1 MSLDFY
7 WNKKVIKCIGAF
19 RQRNCHTEDNSP
31 KYRMV
36 GKIIRHTELDLGSIN
51 ADKRLRNKCVMTC
64 YLFPRPFGERV
75 RERGYLAT
83 SHLSRLTAFTLAEG
97 ATHVA
102 RWNNSRKIAF
112 TLAEVLITLGI
123 IGIVAAMTMPVL
135 IQKTKEKETISK
147 LKKFNSV
154 MNQAF
159 TIAKVQNGEVEDW
172 GLQVAGQTE
181 DPDENQQAIDKQM
194 EDKVWDIL
202 SPNLKI
208 TSRCKRTEDNC
219 QSYDRYSLDGT
230 KFHKFIPIAVFA
242 DGSVIVGTTVKSPT
256 CEGVR
261 GTSENLKH
269 VCGEVFVDINGPKP
283 PNATGKDVFIF
294 YFTKYG
300 VLPAGTKDETVF
312 TMDKYCNKG
321 ETNILNGYGCA
332 AWIIYNE
339 NMDYLHCD
347 DLSWDGKKSCK

>member
-1 MSLDFY
+1 MGLNFY
-7 WNKKVIKCIGAF
+7 WNKKVVRCIGAW
-19 RQRNCHTEDNSP
+19 RQRNE
-31 KYRMV
+31 V
-36 GKIIRHTELDLGSIN
+36 
-51 ADKRLRNKCVMTC
+51 ARLRNKCVMTC
-64 YLFPRPFGERV
+64 YLCPRPFGERV

-172 GLQVAGQTE
+172 GLQVAGQTAE
-181 DPDENQQAIDKQM
+181 PDENQQAINKQM
-194 EDKVWDIL
+194 TDKVWDIL

-208 TSRCKRTEDNC
+208 TSRCKRTEDDC
-219 QSYDRYSLDGT
+219 QGYDRYSLDGT
-230 KFHKFIPIAVFA
+230 KFGEFRPIAVFA
-242 DGSVIVGTTVKSPT
+242 DGSVIVETTVFNAT
-256 CEGVR
+256 CNGVR

-269 VCGEVFVDINGPKP
+269 ICGEVFVDINGPKP

>member
-1 MSLDFY
+1 MGLNFY
-7 WNKKVIKCIGAF
+7 WNKKVVRCIGAW
-19 RQRNCHTEDNSP
+19 RQRNE
-31 KYRMV
+31 V
-36 GKIIRHTELDLGSIN
+36 
-51 ADKRLRNKCVMTC
+51 ARLRNKCVMTC
-64 YLFPRPFGERV
+64 YLFPRPFAERV
-75 RERGYLAT
+75 RESGYLAT
-83 SHLSRLTAFTLAEG
+83 SHLCRLTAFTLAEG

-172 GLQVAGQTE
+172 GLQVAGQTAE
-181 DPDENQQAIDKQM
+181 PDENQQAINKQM
-194 EDKVWDIL
+194 KDKVWDIL

-208 TSRCKRTEDNC
+208 TSRCKSTEDDC
-219 QSYDRYSLDGT
+219 QGYDRYSLDGT
-230 KFHKFIPIAVFA
+230 KFGKFIPIAVFA
-242 DGSVIVGTTVKSPT
+242 DGSVIVGTTVNSPT
-256 CEGVR
+256 CEGVQ

-294 YFTKYG
+294 WFTRYG
-300 VLPAGTKDETVF
+300 VVPRGLPEESAKMATL
-312 TMDKYCNKG
+312 CNIK
-321 ETNILNGYGCA
+321 NKNFLNGYACA
-332 AWIIYNE
+332 AWVIYNE

>member
-1 MSLDFY
+1 MGLNFY
-7 WNKKVIKCIGAF
+7 WNKKVVRCIGAW
-19 RQRNCHTEDNSP
+19 RQRNE
-31 KYRMV
+31 V
-36 GKIIRHTELDLGSIN
+36 
-51 ADKRLRNKCVMTC
+51 ARLRNKCVMTC

-75 RERGYLAT
+75 RERGYLGA

-172 GLQVAGQTE
+172 GLQVAGQTA

-194 EDKVWDIL
+194 KDKVWNIL

-208 TSRCKRTEDNC
+208 TSRCTATKGDC
-219 QSYDRYSLDGT
+219 VQYDRYSLDGT
-230 KFHKFIPIAVFA
+230 KFDYFEPMVIFA

-347 DLSWDGKKSCK
+347 DLSWDGKKNCK

>member
-1 MSLDFY
+1 MGLNFY
-7 WNKKVIKCIGAF
+7 WNKKVVKCIGAW
-19 RQRNCHTEDNSP
+19 RQRNE
-31 KYRMV
+31 V
-36 GKIIRHTELDLGSIN
+36 
-51 ADKRLRNKCVMTC
+51 ARLRNKCVMTC

-75 RERGYLAT
+75 RERGYLGA
-83 SHLSRLTAFTLAEG
+83 SYINRLTAFTLSES

-172 GLQVAGQTE
+172 GLQVAGMSD
-181 DPDENQQAIDKQM
+181 DPDENQQAISKQM
-194 EDKVWDIL
+194 TDKVWDIL

-208 TSRCKRTEDNC
+208 TSRCKRTEDDC
-219 QSYDRYSLDGT
+219 QGYDRYSLDGT
-230 KFHKFIPIAVFA
+230 KFGEFRPIAVFA
-242 DGSVIVGTTVKSPT
+242 DGSVIVGTTVFNAT
-256 CEGVR
+256 CNGVR

-269 VCGEVFVDINGPKP
+269 ICGEVFVDINGPKP

>member
-1 MSLDFY
+1 MGLNFY
-7 WNKKVIKCIGAF
+7 WNKKVVRCIGTW
-19 RQRNCHTEDNSP
+19 RQRNCHTEDNGP

-36 GKIIRHTELDLGSIN
+36 GKIIRHTELDSGSIN
-51 ADKRLRNKCVMTC
+51 ADKRLRNECAMTC
-64 YLFPRPFGERV
+64 YLFPRPVGERV
-75 RERGYLAT
+75 RERGYLAA
-83 SHLSRLTAFTLAEG
+83 SHLCRLAVFTLAEG

-172 GLQVAGQTE
+172 GLQVAGQTAE
-181 DPDENQQAIDKQM
+181 PDENQQAINKQM
-194 EDKVWDIL
+194 TDKVWDIL

-208 TSRCKRTEDNC
+208 TSRCKRTEDDC
-219 QSYDRYSLDGT
+219 QGYDRYSLDGT
-230 KFHKFIPIAVFA
+230 KFGEFIPIAVFA
-242 DGSVIVGTTVKSPT
+242 DGSVIVGTTVNSPT
-256 CEGVR
+256 CEGVQ

-269 VCGEVFVDINGPKP
+269 VCGEIFVDINGPKP

-294 YFTKYG
+294 WFTRYG
-300 VLPAGTKDETVF
+300 VVPRGLPEETAKMA
-312 TMDKYCNKG
+312 TLCNIK
-321 ETNILNGYGCA
+321 NKHFLNGYACA
-332 AWIIYNE
+332 AWVIYNE

>member
-7 WNKKVIKCIGAF
+7 WNKKVIRCIGAW
-19 RQRNCHTEDNSP
+19 RQRNE
-31 KYRMV
+31 V
-36 GKIIRHTELDLGSIN
+36 
-51 ADKRLRNKCVMTC
+51 ARLRNKCVMTC

-159 TIAKVQNGEVEDW
+159 TMAKVQNGEVEDW
-172 GLQVAGQTE
+172 GLQRAGMSEEPTE
-181 DPDENQQAIDKQM
+181 DEKITYAQM
-194 EDKVWDIL
+194 KEKIWDIL
-202 SPNLKI
+202 SPYLKI
-208 TSRCKRTEDNC
+208 ASRCKTSENGC
-219 QSYDRYSLDGT
+219 MKYDRYSLDGS
-230 KFHKFIPIAVFA
+230 KFSTFSPEVVFA
-242 DGSVIVGTTVKSPT
+242 DGTTIVGTTVSSAT
-256 CEGVR
+256 CSTVK
-261 GTSENLKH
+261 GTSEHLKH
-269 VCGEVFVDINGPKP
+269 VCGEIFVDVNGPKP

-294 YFTKYG
+294 LYTKYG
-300 VLPAGTKDETVF
+300 FVPEGLPQLLPTAF
-312 TMDKYCNKG
+312 TMEKFCNKD
-321 ETNILNGYGCA
+321 NPSILNGYGCA
-332 AWIIYNE
+332 AWVIYNE

-347 DLSWDGKKSCK
+347 DLSWDGKKRCK

>member
-1 MSLDFY
+1 MSLNFY
-7 WNKKVIKCIGAF
+7 WNKKVIKCIGAW
-19 RQRNCHTEDNSP
+19 RQRNE
-31 KYRMV
+31 V
-36 GKIIRHTELDLGSIN
+36 
-51 ADKRLRNKCVMTC
+51 ARLRNKCVMTC

-75 RERGYLAT
+75 RERGYLGA
-83 SHLSRLTAFTLAEG
+83 SHLSRLAAFTLAEG

-172 GLQVAGQTE
+172 GLQVAGMSV
-181 DPDENQQAIDKQM
+181 DPDENQQAISKQIT
-194 EDKVWDIL
+194 DKVWDIL

-208 TSRCKRTEDNC
+208 TSRCKRTEDDC
-219 QSYDRYSLDGT
+219 QGYDRYSLDGT
-230 KFHKFIPIAVFA
+230 KFGEFRPIAVFA
-242 DGSVIVGTTVKSPT
+242 DGSVIVGTTVFNAT
-256 CEGVR
+256 CNGVR

-269 VCGEVFVDINGPKP
+269 ICGEVFVDINGPKP

-312 TMDKYCNKG
+312 TMDKCCNKG

>member
-1 MSLDFY
+1 MGLNFY
-7 WNKKVIKCIGAF
+7 WNKKVVRCIGAWW
-19 RQRNCHTEDNSP
+19 QRNE
-31 KYRMV
+31 V
-36 GKIIRHTELDLGSIN
+36 
-51 ADKRLRNKCVMTC
+51 ARLRNKCVMTC

-75 RERGYLAT
+75 RERGYLGA

-172 GLQVAGQTE
+172 GLQVAGQTV
-181 DPDENQQAIDKQM
+181 DPDENQQAINKQM
-194 EDKVWDIL
+194 TDKVWDIL

-208 TSRCKRTEDNC
+208 TSRCKRTEDDC
-219 QSYDRYSLDGT
+219 QGYDRYSLDGT
-230 KFHKFIPIAVFA
+230 KFGEFIPVAVFA
-242 DGSVIVGTTVKSPT
+242 DGSVIVGTTVSSPT
-256 CEGVR
+256 CEKVQ

-294 YFTKYG
+294 WFTRYG
-300 VLPAGTKDETVF
+300 VVPRGLPEETAIK
-312 TMDKYCNKG
+312 MDTYCNIK
-321 ETNILNGYGCA
+321 NKHFLNGYACA
-332 AWIIYNE
+332 AWVIYNE